1 VLASADGSLPFQPG
15 QRLASPGLSAAP
27 VAIESRAIQLQLGR
41 WRWLLL
47 PDRQA
52 LWAWRQPSVQRG
64 RLDGVWLGFAPS
76 ARERRYL
83 KELGAKRLWFSGTIP
98 AGLPAAWAA
107 SGPSGY
113 LQAALG

>member
-1 VLASADGSLPFQPG
+1 
-15 QRLASPGLSAAP
+15 

-52 LWAWRQPSVQRG
+52 LWAWRQLAAAGSEQSVLRG
-64 RLDGVWLGFAPS
+64 RIDGVWLGFAPS
-76 ARERRYL
+76 ARERHHL
-83 KELGAKRLWFSGTIP
+83 KELGAKRLWLSGAIP